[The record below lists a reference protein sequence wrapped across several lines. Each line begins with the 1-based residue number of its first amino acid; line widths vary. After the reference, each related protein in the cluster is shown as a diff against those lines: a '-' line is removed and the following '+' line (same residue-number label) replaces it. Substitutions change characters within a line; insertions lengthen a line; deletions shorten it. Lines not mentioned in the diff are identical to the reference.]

1 MTCGMGARARA
12 LGAGRGAALL
22 RRTPLMS
29 CGILINEKIPR
40 GKTHGNRTADFV
52 SPSSVFVTVAYA
64 RASNSHLA
72 LDGTFRDS
80 S

>member
-1 MTCGMGARARA
+1 
-12 LGAGRGAALL
+12 
-22 RRTPLMS
+22 MS

-40 GKTHGNRTADFV
+40 GKTHGNRTEPRTADFV

-72 LDGTFRDS
+72 LDGTVRDAS
-80 S
+80 

>member
-1 MTCGMGARARA
+1 
-12 LGAGRGAALL
+12 
-22 RRTPLMS
+22 MS

-52 SPSSVFVTVAYA
+52 SPSSEGKVTVAYA

-72 LDGTFRDS
+72 LDGTVRDAS
-80 S
+80 